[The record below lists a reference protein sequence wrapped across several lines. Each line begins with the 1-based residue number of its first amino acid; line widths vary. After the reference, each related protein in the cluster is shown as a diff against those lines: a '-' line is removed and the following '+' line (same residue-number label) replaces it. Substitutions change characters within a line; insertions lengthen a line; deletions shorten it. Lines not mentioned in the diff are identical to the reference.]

1 MKIGIIGM
9 GHLGKAT
16 LEGLIKSGV
25 APEEI
30 FVNARTEKTLKALE
44 EAYPGIAVRSDKR
57 DLVSNVEV
65 LIIIVRPQDASEV
78 MSELK
83 GFDLS
88 NKTLISLMAGVRIGE
103 MREMLQDH
111 QRKYRIIRMM
121 PNVGVALCKGVI
133 GVSIDEDKE
142 EYGQELEFFS
152 KMGYLVYLPEDQL
165 ESITIT
171 AASGVGFAAYL
182 MKQYQDACDRLIK
195 DPVVSEEITKR
206 VFETTIDLVRK
217 DQSSFEKLI
226 EQISTK
232 GGTTEAG
239 LGVMINSELGD
250 IVNRSFD
257 EAISRVKK

>member
-16 LEGLIKSGV
+16 LEGLLKSGV

-111 QRKYRIIRMM
+111 QRKHRIIRMM

-142 EYGQELEFFS
+142 EYGQELEIFS

-165 ESITIT
+165 ESITIADRT
-171 AASGVGFAAYL
+171 DQHQGRNDGSGAWCHD
-182 MKQYQDACDRLIK
+182 KQRAGRYR
-195 DPVVSEEITKR
+195 
-206 VFETTIDLVRK
+206 
-217 DQSSFEKLI
+217 QS
-226 EQISTK
+226 
-232 GGTTEAG
+232 
-239 LGVMINSELGD
+239 
-250 IVNRSFD
+250 
-257 EAISRVKK
+257 

>member
-16 LEGLIKSGV
+16 LEGLLKSGV

-88 NKTLISLMAGVRIGE
+88 NKTLISLID
-103 MREMLQDH
+103 MLPLS
-111 QRKYRIIRMM
+111 RTLKY
-121 PNVGVALCKGVI
+121 KT
-133 GVSIDEDKE
+133 
-142 EYGQELEFFS
+142 Y
-152 KMGYLVYLPEDQL
+152 
-165 ESITIT
+165 
-171 AASGVGFAAYL
+171 
-182 MKQYQDACDRLIK
+182 
-195 DPVVSEEITKR
+195 
-206 VFETTIDLVRK
+206 
-217 DQSSFEKLI
+217 
-226 EQISTK
+226 
-232 GGTTEAG
+232 
-239 LGVMINSELGD
+239 LGVFLCQEK
-250 IVNRSFD
+250 V
-257 EAISRVKK
+257 